1 MLSLR
6 RGIDNEVGA
15 PKSGD
20 DREYFVFVFRLTD
33 PMTLKN
39 TLKNTFLI
47 TSPGRVLGRV
57 P

>member
-1 MLSLR
+1 MLLLR

-39 TLKNTFLI
+39 TFLV
-47 TSPGRVLGRV
+47 TSPGRVLGKV